1 VNKLFKP
8 TLTGIVISG
17 DLRLVIQALVILKVM
32 IHALFLM
39 KFLVK
44 HLMSVYI
51 TLDIIIGKLT
61 GGLMERKSDFIRLIT
76 DKSLLL
82 LRIYVLTILLTET
95 E

>member
-1 VNKLFKP
+1 MNKLFKP

-32 IHALFLM
+32 IHVLFLM

-82 LRIYVLTILLTET
+82 LKIYVLTILLTET

>member
-1 VNKLFKP
+1 MNKLFKP

-32 IHALFLM
+32 IHVLFLM

-51 TLDIIIGKLT
+51 TLDIIIGRLT
-61 GGLMERKSDFIRLIT
+61 SGLMERKSDFIRLIT

-82 LRIYVLTILLTET
+82 LKIYVLTILLTET

>member
-1 VNKLFKP
+1 VNKPFKP

-32 IHALFLM
+32 IHVLFLM

-51 TLDIIIGKLT
+51 TLDIIIGRLT
-61 GGLMERKSDFIRLIT
+61 SGLMERKSDFIRLIT

-82 LRIYVLTILLTET
+82 LKIYVLTILLTET